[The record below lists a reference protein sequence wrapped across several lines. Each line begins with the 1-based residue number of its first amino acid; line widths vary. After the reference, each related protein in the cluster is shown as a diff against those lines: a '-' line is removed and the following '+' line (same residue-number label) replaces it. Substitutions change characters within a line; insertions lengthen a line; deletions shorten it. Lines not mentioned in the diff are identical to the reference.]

1 MLKES
6 LNALRSGVKHIF
18 ADKDALG
25 NTKKRK
31 MNFGYVDWFG
41 QHAHAK
47 NLLIASDKLFDRMRY
62 LMSFKN
68 LADIGCLI

>member
-1 MLKES
+1 M
-6 LNALRSGVKHIF
+6 F

-25 NTKKRK
+25 NAMDRK
-31 MNFGYVDWFG
+31 MNFGYVEWAG

-47 NLLIASDKLFDRMRY
+47 NLSIASDKLFDRMRY